1 MAIVNGTPGNDTLL
15 GGTPLGDTIDGGL
28 GSDTMQGD
36 LGGDT
41 YHVDD
46 INDRVVETSPLATEI
61 DQVFSS
67 VTWSLA
73 YPGAQYVEV
82 LTLTGASDINATGNA
97 LNNLLTGNSGNNT
110 IIGADGNDTLSGESN
125 ETVSGGND
133 RLDGGNGDDELRGF
147 KGDDLLLGGAG
158 NDTLDGGAGE
168 DSLTG
173 GAGNDLY
180 VVDNTNDVISETSA
194 TDGVSDEV
202 QSSVSWALG
211 ANLENLRLKG
221 VAAIVGDG
229 NSLKNTIYG
238 NIAHNSLSGFGG
250 DDVLW
255 GEDGNDTVNGGA
267 GNDTLYGGNG
277 DDMLVGGAG
286 IDSLSGG
293 NGRDTYVVD
302 SLSDRIDENG
312 TTTTTEID
320 TVIVRGNLSWQLGAE
335 SRLEN
340 LTLTGAYNNT
350 ATGNELHNLI
360 TGNAG
365 NNVLYGGSAGNDTL
379 NGGVGVDTMDG
390 GTDGNDT
397 YYVDNVGDS
406 VIEAGV
412 SSSQID
418 TIISSID
425 WSIDTVSIQNNLV
438 NIENLTLIGDAV
450 SGTGNAKNNLVIG
463 NAQDNVLEGLNGND
477 TLDGGTGN
485 DLLIG
490 GAGNDSYVVDS
501 MFDIVEETGS
511 STSEVDTVSSSISWT
526 LGANIERL
534 SLLGSTALNGAGN
547 ALNNTLTGN
556 SGANILHGM
565 GGNDTLS
572 GGSGNDTLIGGAGVD
587 SLDGGIGNDTYL
599 IDAGDRPLS
608 ESTTGGVDTVKV
620 GHGSYTLLANF
631 ENLVL
636 TGALA
641 INGAGNSLGNSLIG
655 NTKDNLLSGLEGNDT
670 LQGGGGNDTLNGGAG
685 NDVYYVNAY
694 ALTLIEIADAELN
707 SVPTLVTT
715 KTPAEASIDTV
726 ITSIDWTLATH
737 FENLTLGGSDV
748 IDGTGNTSA
757 NVIIGN
763 AAANTL
769 IGLDGDDSLN
779 GGAGADWMD
788 GGTGNDIY
796 VVDTLGDA
804 VIELSTGGVDTIQSS
819 INWTLTSANVEN
831 LTLTG
836 AAASGSGNSL
846 ANTIMGNGSSNT
858 LSGLAGNDLLYGEG
872 GNDSIFGGNGNDFLG
887 GGAGKDAITGG
898 YGNDT
903 LDGGTDSDSMNGG
916 YGADVYYVDNALDS
930 VMESVVST
938 SAAEK
943 DVVYSS
949 VTWTLGANVEN
960 LTLVGTLDIHGT
972 GNELNNVLIGNLKSN
987 ATTGG
992 NNRLLGGLGNDS
1004 ISGLDGND
1012 TLEGGE
1018 GNDLLIG
1025 GAGKDMLVG
1034 GNGNDRF
1041 DFNHLTETGTTGVT
1055 WDVITD
1061 FVRGQDRIDLSTL
1074 DANTA
1079 TAANDAF
1086 SGALID
1092 PAVSFTAAGQLRFV
1106 SGVLYGNVDADAD
1119 AEFAVALTG
1128 VAVLSAADFI
1138 L

>member
-1 MAIVNGTPGNDTLL
+1 MIMATVNGTPENDTLN
-15 GGTPLGDTIDGGL
+15 GTELDDTIDGGL
-28 GSDTMQGD
+28 GNDTMQGG
-36 LGGDT
+36 LGSDT
-41 YHVDD
+41 YYVDA
-46 INDRVVETSPLATEI
+46 IGDRVIETSTLSTEI

-73 YPGAQYVEV
+73 YPGAEYVEM
-82 LTLTGASDINATGNA
+82 LTLTGTSDINATGNA
-97 LNNLLTGNSGNNT
+97 LNNLLTGNSGHNT
-110 IIGADGNDTLSGESN
+110 IVGAAGNDTLSGDGN
-125 ETVSGGND
+125 ETVDGGND
-133 RLDGGNGDDELRGF
+133 RLDGGTGDDELRGF
-147 KGDDLLLGGAG
+147 RGDDSLLGGAG

-168 DSLTG
+168 DTLIG

-194 TDGVSDEV
+194 TGGIDEV

-221 VAAIVGDG
+221 VTAIVGDG
-229 NSLKNTIYG
+229 NNLKNTIYG
-238 NIAHNSLSGFGG
+238 NTANNSLSGLGG
-250 DDVLW
+250 NDVLW

-320 TVIVRGNLSWQLGAE
+320 TVIVRGNLNWQLGAE

-340 LTLTGAYNNT
+340 LTLTGAHHNT

-379 NGGVGVDTMDG
+379 NGGVGADTMDG

-406 VIEAGV
+406 VIETGV

-425 WSIDTVSIQNNLV
+425 WSINTVSIQNNLV

-450 SGTGNAKNNLVIG
+450 SGTGNAKSNLLVG

-477 TLDGGTGN
+477 TLDGGIGN

-490 GAGNDSYVVDS
+490 GAGNDTYVVDS

-511 STSEVDTVSSSISWT
+511 STSEIDTVNSSISWS
-526 LGANIERL
+526 LGVNVERL
-534 SLLGSTALNGAGN
+534 VLLGSAAINGAGN

-556 SGANILHGM
+556 GGANMLHGM
-565 GGNDTLS
+565 DGNDTLS
-572 GGSGNDTLIGGAGVD
+572 GGAGNDTLIGGAGID
-587 SLDGGIGNDTYL
+587 SLDGGTGNDTYL
-599 IDAGDRPLS
+599 IDADDRTLS
-608 ESTTGGVDTVKV
+608 ESTTGGIDTVKV
-620 GHGSYTLLANF
+620 GYDSYTLLANF

-641 INGAGNSLGNSLIG
+641 IYGTGNALGNSLIG
-655 NTKDNLLSGLEGNDT
+655 NTADNLLTGLEGNDT
-670 LQGGGGNDTLNGGAG
+670 LQGGGGNDTLDGGAG
-685 NDVYYVNAY
+685 NDVYYVNSY
-694 ALTLIEIADAELN
+694 ALTLVEIADAEPN

-737 FENLTLGGSDV
+737 FENLTLGGTDV
-748 IDGTGNTSA
+748 IDGTGNSAA

-769 IGLDGDDSLN
+769 LGLDGDDSLN
-779 GGAGADWMD
+779 GGAGADWME

-804 VIELSTGGVDTIQSS
+804 VIELASGGIDTVQSS
-819 INWTLTSANVEN
+819 INWTLTAANVEN

-836 AAASGSGNSL
+836 SAASGSGNGL
-846 ANTIMGNGSSNT
+846 ANTIIGSSSSNT
-858 LSGLAGNDLLYGEG
+858 LYGLAGNDTMYGES
-872 GNDSIFGGNGNDFLG
+872 GNDSLFGGNGNDSLNG
-887 GGAGKDAITGG
+887 GTGKDVLMGG
-898 YGNDT
+898 YGNDK
-903 LDGGTDSDSMNGG
+903 LDGGTDADSMNGG
-916 YGADVYYVDNALDS
+916 YGADTYYVDSVLD
-930 VMESVVST
+930 VVTESVVST
-938 SAAEK
+938 STAQR
-943 DVVYSS
+943 DVVYSA

-960 LTLVGTLDIHGT
+960 LTLTGTLDLHGT
-972 GNELNNVLIGNLKSN
+972 GNELNNVLIGNLKASS
-987 ATTGG
+987 TTGG
-992 NNRLLGGLGNDS
+992 NNRLLGGLGNDT

-1012 TLEGGE
+1012 TLEGGD
-1018 GNDLLIG
+1018 GNDLLTGGDGKDLLIG
-1025 GAGKDMLVG
+1025 GAG
-1034 GNGNDRF
+1034 NDRF
-1041 DFNHLTETGTTGVT
+1041 DFNTLTEMGTTSVT

-1061 FVRGQDRIDLSTL
+1061 FVRGEDTIDLSTL

-1079 TAANDAF
+1079 TTTNEAF
-1086 SGALID
+1086 GTLID
-1092 PAVSFTAAGQLRFV
+1092 PSAVFSAAGQLRFV
-1106 SGVLYGNVDADAD
+1106 SGVLYGNVDADED
-1119 AEFAVALTG
+1119 AEFAIALTG
-1128 VAVLSAADFI
+1128 VTELSAADLI